1 MSFIFAASFSLS
13 LPYAG
18 PIPTTTLVA
27 RQRCPAQPNAL
38 STMFA
43 IDFSQS
49 QSSATAVKFCGA
61 TGKRVQALGGAK
73 NFTAVADDCDWE
85 KSIANIVDSAFGCA
99 GQRCL
104 ATSVVVGI
112 GPAYAK
118 LKEKLAAKMK
128 DIKVGYGMEPG
139 VTMGPV
145 ISAAHRTR
153 VLGYIEKGIKEGAEL
168 VVDGRNCKV

>member
-13 LPYAG
+13 FAYAG
-18 PIPTTTLVA
+18 PMPTTTLVA

-49 QSSATAVKFCGA
+49 QSSATAVKFFA
-61 TGKRVQALGGAK
+61 PPRAWTRLPVAPQ

-112 GPAYAK
+112 GPAYGK